1 MDAKTINNSAESIK
15 EEVVGFRRKLHSVAE
30 TGFDLTNTVSFVKET
45 LDRIGVKA
53 EFCGKN
59 GLVAAIGKGG
69 GKTFLLRADMD
80 ALPIKENTDLP
91 FAASNGNMHACGHDM
106 HTAMLLGAAII
117 LKENEKL
124 INGTVKLMF
133 QPAEEIL
140 SGAKS
145 MIENGVLKNPDVSV
159 AMMLHVMAGLPIP
172 AGTVIVSSGGVSA
185 PAADYFTVNIKGKSS
200 HGSTPQ
206 DGIDSVLIGAYI
218 ITALQV
224 IPSREL
230 GIADEAVI
238 TIGRFNGGTAGNV
251 TAESAVI
258 EGTMR
263 CFNEDLREKIKKR
276 IIEISENIA
285 KTFRGKADVAFDRG
299 CPPLVNDEELSQSIL
314 KYTKEIFG
322 DEKVLSSKDVNR
334 SSSKAGG
341 SEDFSY
347 ISQEVPSVM
356 LALAAGGPA
365 EGFNNPL
372 HHPQVDFDED
382 ILTVG
387 SAIFSYNAIKWLE
400 NN

>member
-1 MDAKTINNSAESIK
+1 MDAKIIIISAENVK
-15 EEVVGFRRKLHSVAE
+15 EEIIGFRRKLHSVAE
-30 TGFDLTNTVSFVKET
+30 TGFDLTNTVKYVKET
-45 LDRIGVKA
+45 LNRIGVKSD
-53 EFCGKN
+53 FCGKN
-59 GLVAAIGKGG
+59 GLVATIGKGG
-69 GKTFLLRADMD
+69 NKTFLLRADMD
-80 ALPIKENTDLP
+80 ALPIKEKTNLP
-91 FAASNGNMHACGHDM
+91 FAASNGNMHACGHDL

-124 INGTVKLMF
+124 INGTVRLMF

-140 SGAKS
+140 SGAKN
-145 MIENGVLKNPDVSV
+145 MIENGVLKNPDVNA
-159 AMMLHVMAGLPIP
+159 AMMIHVMAGLPIP
-172 AGTVIVSSGGVSA
+172 SETVIVSAGGISA

-218 ITALQV
+218 IMALQA
-224 IPSREL
+224 IPAREL

-263 CFNEDLREKIKKR
+263 CFNKDLREKIKKR

-285 KTFRGKADVAFDRG
+285 KTLRGKADVSFDRG
-299 CPPLVNDEELSQSIL
+299 CPPLLNDEELSESIL
-314 KYTKEIFG
+314 KYTKELFG
-322 DEKVLSSKDVNR
+322 DEKVLSSNDVNR

-356 LALAAGGPA
+356 LAIAAGGPA
-365 EGFNNPL
+365 DGYNNPL
-372 HHPQVDFDED
+372 HHPQVDFNED
-382 ILTVG
+382 VLTVG
-387 SAIFSYNAIKWLE
+387 SAIFAYNAIKWLE